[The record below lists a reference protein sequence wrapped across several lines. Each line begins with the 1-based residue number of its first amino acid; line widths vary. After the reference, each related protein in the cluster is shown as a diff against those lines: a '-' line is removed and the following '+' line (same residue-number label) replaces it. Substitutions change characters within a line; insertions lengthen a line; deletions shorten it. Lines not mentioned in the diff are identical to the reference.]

1 MSIHDMKPKFK
12 YDGNAKDS
20 TKKLKGGY
28 ITDDF
33 WVLDVYLNEKGSSV
47 KIQFLNIFKDY
58 HILV

>member
-1 MSIHDMKPKFK
+1 MKPKFK
-12 YDGNAKDS
+12 YNGNAKDS

-28 ITDDF
+28 III

>member
-1 MSIHDMKPKFK
+1 MKPKFK
-12 YDGNAKDS
+12 YNDNAKDS